1 MRRLRKECGI
11 FSRPPS
17 FCAILP
23 CAQHAFFDD
32 ADVPGLF
39 FLIIS
44 GSGKKSMN
52 IQELAEQVKSV
63 ALLRGDFIL
72 SSGRR
77 STYYL
82 DKYRIET
89 QPGVLGKV
97 AEGLAEKIPA
107 GTDLLA
113 GPELG
118 AIPLVTAVGLRTG
131 IPFLLVRKKA
141 KDYGT
146 KKVVEGVFT
155 EGQRVVL
162 IEDVLTTG
170 TQAIV
175 AADSL
180 RELGLD
186 VVKLVC
192 VIDREEGARE
202 AVEAAGY
209 VFDPLLTRTMM
220 GI

>member
-1 MRRLRKECGI
+1 
-11 FSRPPS
+11 
-17 FCAILP
+17 
-23 CAQHAFFDD
+23 
-32 ADVPGLF
+32 
-39 FLIIS
+39 
-44 GSGKKSMN
+44 MN
-52 IQELAEQVKSV
+52 IDKLVERVKKI
-63 ALLRGDFIL
+63 ALLEGDFVL

-77 STYYL
+77 SNYYL

-89 QPGVLGKV
+89 RPDILTAV
-97 AEGLAEKIPA
+97 AEGLAEKIPPQ
-107 GTDLLA
+107 TDILA

-118 AIPLVTAVGLRTG
+118 AVPLVTAVGLKTN

-146 KKVVEGVFT
+146 KNVVEGLY
-155 EGQRVVL
+155 EKGQHVVL

-170 TQAIV
+170 GQAIT

-180 RELGLD
+180 KDIGLN
-186 VVKLVC
+186 VLKIVC

-202 AVEAAGY
+202 AVENAGY

>member
-1 MRRLRKECGI
+1 MDIR
-11 FSRPPS
+11 
-17 FCAILP
+17 
-23 CAQHAFFDD
+23 
-32 ADVPGLF
+32 
-39 FLIIS
+39 
-44 GSGKKSMN
+44 
-52 IQELAEQVKSV
+52 ELAERVKEA
-63 ALLRGDFIL
+63 ALLRGDFVL

-89 QPGVLGKV
+89 QPSILRAV

-107 GTDLLA
+107 GVNLLA

-118 AIPLVTAVGLRTG
+118 AIPLVTAVGLKTG

-141 KDYGT
+141 KEYGT
-146 KKVVEGVFT
+146 KKVVEGLWRA
-155 EGQRVVL
+155 GQSVVL

-170 TQAIV
+170 NGAIT

-180 RELGLD
+180 REIGLT
-186 VVKLVC
+186 VVKIVC

-202 AVEAAGY
+202 AVEGAGY
-209 VFDPLLTRTMM
+209 VFDPLLTRSML
-220 GI
+220 GIEN

>member
-1 MRRLRKECGI
+1 MDIQDLAARVK
-11 FSRPPS
+11 
-17 FCAILP
+17 
-23 CAQHAFFDD
+23 D
-32 ADVPGLF
+32 A
-39 FLIIS
+39 
-44 GSGKKSMN
+44 
-52 IQELAEQVKSV
+52 
-63 ALLRGDFIL
+63 ALLTGDFIL

-89 QPGVLGKV
+89 RPDILDAVADGLREKV
-97 AEGLAEKIPA
+97 PPETEI
-107 GTDLLA
+107 LA

-118 AIPLVTAVGLRTG
+118 AIPLVTAVGLKTG
-131 IPFLLVRKKA
+131 LPFLMVRKKA

-146 KKVVEGVFT
+146 KKVVEGVY
-155 EGQRVVL
+155 EKGQKVLL

-170 TQAIV
+170 TQAV
-175 AADSL
+175 NAAESL

-186 VVKLVC
+186 VLKIVC

-220 GI
+220 GITG

>member
-1 MRRLRKECGI
+1 
-11 FSRPPS
+11 
-17 FCAILP
+17 
-23 CAQHAFFDD
+23 
-32 ADVPGLF
+32 
-39 FLIIS
+39 
-44 GSGKKSMN
+44 MN
-52 IQELAEQVKSV
+52 IDDLTKKVKDI
-63 ALLRGDFIL
+63 ALLKGDFVL

-77 STYYL
+77 SNYYL

-89 QPGVLGKV
+89 RPDILAEV
-97 AEGLAEKIPA
+97 AEGLVEKIPPS
-107 GTDLLA
+107 TDILA

-146 KKVVEGVFT
+146 KNVVEGLY
-155 EGQRVVL
+155 EQGQNVVL

-170 TQAIV
+170 GQAIT

-180 RELGLD
+180 REIGLN
-186 VVKLVC
+186 VLKIVC

-202 AVEAAGY
+202 AVEKAGY
-209 VFDPLLTRTMM
+209 VFGPLITRTMM
-220 GI
+220 GIE

>member
-1 MRRLRKECGI
+1 ME
-11 FSRPPS
+11 
-17 FCAILP
+17 
-23 CAQHAFFDD
+23 
-32 ADVPGLF
+32 
-39 FLIIS
+39 
-44 GSGKKSMN
+44 KKSQNGQPAKKADCSIYLCGKTTMTLD
-52 IQELAEQVKSV
+52 ELALKVKDA

-77 STYYL
+77 SSYYL

-89 QPGVLGKV
+89 RPDILKLV
-97 AEGLAEKIPA
+97 AEGLAEKIPPE
-107 GTDLLA
+107 TDILA

-118 AIPLVTAVGLRTG
+118 AIPLVTAVGLKTG

-146 KKVVEGVFT
+146 KNVVEGLY
-155 EGQRVVL
+155 EKGQNVVL

-170 TQAIV
+170 HQAV
-175 AADSL
+175 TAADSL
-180 RELGLD
+180 REIGLN
-186 VVKLVC
+186 VLKIVC
-192 VIDREEGARE
+192 LIDREEGARE
-202 AVEAAGY
+202 AVESAGY

>member
-1 MRRLRKECGI
+1 MDIR
-11 FSRPPS
+11 
-17 FCAILP
+17 
-23 CAQHAFFDD
+23 
-32 ADVPGLF
+32 
-39 FLIIS
+39 
-44 GSGKKSMN
+44 
-52 IQELAEQVKSV
+52 ELAERVKEA
-63 ALLRGDFIL
+63 ALLRGDFVL

-89 QPGVLGKV
+89 QPSIHRAV

-107 GTDLLA
+107 GVNLLA

-118 AIPLVTAVGLRTG
+118 AIPLVTAVGLKTG

-141 KDYGT
+141 KEYGT
-146 KKVVEGVFT
+146 KKVVEGLWRA
-155 EGQRVVL
+155 GQSVVL

-170 TQAIV
+170 NGAIT

-180 RELGLD
+180 REIGLT
-186 VVKLVC
+186 VVKIVC

-202 AVEAAGY
+202 AVEGAGY
-209 VFDPLLTRTMM
+209 VFDPLLTRSML
-220 GI
+220 GIEN

>member
-1 MRRLRKECGI
+1 MDIK
-11 FSRPPS
+11 
-17 FCAILP
+17 
-23 CAQHAFFDD
+23 
-32 ADVPGLF
+32 
-39 FLIIS
+39 
-44 GSGKKSMN
+44 
-52 IQELAEQVKSV
+52 ELAERVKEA
-63 ALLRGDFIL
+63 ALLHGDFIL

-89 QPGVLGKV
+89 QPAILGAV
-97 AEGLAEKIPA
+97 ADGLAGKIAP
-107 GTDLLA
+107 GVELLA

-118 AIPLVTAVGLRTG
+118 AIPLVTAVGLKTG

-146 KKVVEGVFT
+146 KKVVEGLWR
-155 EGQRVVL
+155 EGQTVVL

-170 TQAIV
+170 TQAIT

-180 RELGLD
+180 KELGLK
-186 VVKLVC
+186 VVKIMC

-202 AVEAAGY
+202 AVEGAGY
-209 VFDPLLTRTMM
+209 EFDPLLTRTML